1 MLEATDHGHST
12 LQLGVGVITAT
23 TWVDLEAI
31 MLSELCPSQKDKCY
45 MIPLQG
51 TLKLVK
57 GIEVNN
63 GMAVTGDAVGNRR
76 CCSMCIK
83 FQLYKSSRGLLEY
96 SSYSLQEGI
105 VYLRVC

>member
-45 MIPLQG
+45 MIPF
-51 TLKLVK
+51 
-57 GIEVNN
+57 
-63 GMAVTGDAVGNRR
+63 TGN
-76 CCSMCIK
+76 IK
-83 FQLYKSSRGLLEY
+83 TSQRYRSK
-96 SSYSLQEGI
+96 Q
-105 VYLRVC
+105 